1 MPLIPMRELLQDA
14 RRRRYA
20 VGYFESWDQYSL
32 EAVLEAAEE
41 SRSPVIVGFGGVMMN
56 QDWFDHGG
64 MRGLAAMG
72 RALAEEAKV
81 PVAFLL
87 NEVATMAHI
96 EKGLAWGFTAVMLD
110 TCHLPLEENIAQTRR
125 VIAAARVAG
134 ADVEGELDALPDA
147 SGAIGDPH
155 ASALTDPDRA
165 ARYVEETGVD
175 ALSVAI
181 GNVHIMTD
189 GEAAINLNHLA
200 RLHQRVNVPFVVH
213 GGTSFPAAAI
223 PQAVE
228 LGVAKMNIGTVLKQ
242 RYLEGTREALGDL
255 PANPDIQ
262 ALVGSRKTADFLQ
275 RGKARVKDEVL
286 LRMAQYGCIG
296 KG

>member
-1 MPLIPMRELLQDA
+1 MPLIPMRELLQTA
-14 RRRRYA
+14 RTGRYA
-20 VGYFESWDQYSL
+20 VGYFESWDQYSF

-41 SRSPVIVGFGGVMMN
+41 SRSPVIAGFGGVMMN
-56 QDWFDHGG
+56 QDWFDNGG
-64 MRGLAAMG
+64 LRGLAAMG
-72 RALAEEAKV
+72 RALAESSKV

-96 EKGLAWGFTAVMLD
+96 EQGLAWGFTAVMLD
-110 TCHLPLEENIAQTRR
+110 TCRLPLEENIAQTRR
-125 VIAAARVAG
+125 VVAAAHAAG

-147 SGAIGDPH
+147 SGAIGDSH
-155 ASALTDPDRA
+155 AVALTDPDRA
-165 ARYVEETGVD
+165 ACYVEETSVD

-189 GEAAINLNHLA
+189 GEADINLDHLA
-200 RLHQRVNVPFVVH
+200 RLHRRVDVPFVIH

-223 PQAVE
+223 PRAIE
-228 LGVAKMNIGTVLKQ
+228 LGVAKINLGTILKQ
-242 RYLEGTREALGDL
+242 RYLEGAREALGNL

-262 ALVGSRKTADFLQ
+262 ALVGSRKAADFLRQ
-275 RGKARVKDEVL
+275 GKVRVKEEVL